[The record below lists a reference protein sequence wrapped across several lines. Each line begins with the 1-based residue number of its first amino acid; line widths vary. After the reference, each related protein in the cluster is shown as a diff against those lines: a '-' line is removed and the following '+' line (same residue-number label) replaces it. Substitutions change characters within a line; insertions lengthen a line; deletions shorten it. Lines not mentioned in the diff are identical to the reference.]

1 MVQSFSWFIKIK
13 NRVLI
18 VHSTTSWRTKEWN
31 RVTALRETALRE
43 TQEEEK
49 TAENPKGRSW
59 IIVDIYHQKDEQ
71 EWRACWEQNHPQCQ
85 EPESWRGRAWSKGLE
100 DVAEE
105 QQKIEAHGVELFG
118 KRNRVWCW
126 RGSRREKVSSSARH
140 SNRLPEAKGVPCAT
154 KTRNSTP
161 GPRPTF
167 WGMCNVW
174 MVLSNIFCGSYP
186 CWTSKAPNLQASCS
200 KKLSQ

>member
-13 NRVLI
+13 KP
-18 VHSTTSWRTKEWN
+18 STHCPQYHKLKDQGVKPRYGPAWN
-31 RVTALRETALRE
+31 GT
-43 TQEEEK
+43 EEK

-71 EWRACWEQNHPQCQ
+71 EWRACWEQNHPLCQ

-140 SNRLPEAKGVPCAT
+140 SNRLPEAKGVRSPQ
-154 KTRNSTP
+154 TRNSTP